1 MIKEV
6 EDEMENLETCYI
18 LDGSGITVWKMF
30 TNSPLY
36 GPKNLLIFKR
46 ILSDFGYT
54 NILHPNI
61 FYN

>member
-1 MIKEV
+1 MIEEV

-18 LDGSGITVWKMF
+18 LDGITVWKMF

-36 GPKNLLIFKR
+36 GPKNLLMFKR
-46 ILSDFGYT
+46 ILSDIGYT
-54 NILHPNI
+54 NILYPNI